1 MAFVLTVTAIFIV
14 ISIYFFFR
22 AERLQRQI
30 ILTKRESHATR
41 KEIKTLL
48 DTVAL
53 LAKRHETFAKKRL
66 EIMANDRSYEER
78 VKQITPLINNYSS
91 IFLECLKGKGRLKA
105 IVQKCYCGVDDKA
118 FKEFT
123 RFLAQQEIPTKRF
136 WASNNLNGFISL
148 VEAFLLED
156 IVNEER
162 KSA

>member
-1 MAFVLTVTAIFIV
+1 MFLVLSVTAIFIV

-22 AERLQRQI
+22 AEKLQRQI
-30 ILTKRESHATR
+30 ILAKRESNATR

-53 LAKRHETFAKKRL
+53 LANRHEAFAKKRL
-66 EIMANDRSYEER
+66 EIMATNRLYEKR

-105 IVQKCYCGVDDKA
+105 MVQKCYCGVGDKT
-118 FKEFT
+118 FKDFT
-123 RFLAQQEIPTKRF
+123 HFLAQQDIQTKRL
-136 WASNNLNGFISL
+136 WATNNLNGFISL
-148 VEAFLLED
+148 VETLLTED
-156 IVNEER
+156 LANEER